1 MECYYKDPKYCTG
14 YNYGSW
20 GAATGWRDSG
30 AYSSSSTIRPVT
42 RTVYATV
49 STWGTSTGWTTSG
62 AYEQT
67 TSRKPV
73 TRTTIRYAG

>member
-14 YNYGSW
+14 YNYGF
-20 GAATGWRDSG
+20 
-30 AYSSSSTIRPVT
+30 
-42 RTVYATV
+42 
-49 STWGTSTGWTTSG
+49 WGTSTGWTTSG

-73 TRTTIRYAG
+73 TRTTIRYAE